1 MSRVHLQSELAYWI
15 VVNIMFIILPIMVTS
30 ICYYKIRQ
38 IVHTTQELVL
48 KKAKIKNRRYDVLTR
63 NLQRMK
69 KISNERCDLSYFG
82 TFLTLVLV
90 KFNLNTTLKDEIWMD
105 FKIRMCRLTVLKSSR
120 NHSKK
125 RGKIF
130 ITLILTCS
138 IFPEMYERRVRN
150 LWRSQVG
157 PNLENFKES
166 WSVIWHNFHPWKALF
181 ALSLIFCW
189 SPVVIRQFIRLFEIF
204 PPEPICFI
212 IHETAPITPWI
223 R

>member
-1 MSRVHLQSELAYWI
+1 MIIHLKKMNDKDIVPRDHI
-15 VVNIMFIILPIMVTS
+15 VVATTTPSN
-30 ICYYKIRQ
+30 
-38 IVHTTQELVL
+38 VHYVGCSTW
-48 KKAKIKNRRYDVLTR
+48 
-63 NLQRMK
+63 
-69 KISNERCDLSYFG
+69 LSWN
-82 TFLTLVLV
+82 VLV
-90 KFNLNTTLKDEIWMD
+90 WPLHNVTVMIFFQMSPCATFWLDGNLFRAHLKVPYST
-105 FKIRMCRLTVLKSSR
+105 FRANPTKS
-120 NHSKK
+120 
-125 RGKIF
+125 GGYIF

>member
-1 MSRVHLQSELAYWI
+1 M
-15 VVNIMFIILPIMVTS
+15 MFSLG
-30 ICYYKIRQ
+30 ICKGWKKFQTVRPFLLWYLSNLGTCQVQFEHNLIR
-38 IVHTTQELVL
+38 
-48 KKAKIKNRRYDVLTR
+48 
-63 NLQRMK
+63 
-69 KISNERCDLSYFG
+69 C
-82 TFLTLVLV
+82 TFV
-90 KFNLNTTLKDEIWMD
+90 EIWMN
-105 FKIRMCRLTVLKSSR
+105 FKIRMCRRTVLKSSR
-120 NHSKK
+120 NYSKK
-125 RGKIF
+125 WGNIF
-130 ITLILTCS
+130 ITLLLTCS
-138 IFPEMYERRVRN
+138 IFSKMYERRVRN

-157 PNLENFKES
+157 PNLEYFKES